1 MEFEM
6 RDIYSL
12 NAQNATGFWLQQV
25 LYYDFMFTEVRSK
38 FV

>member
-6 RDIYSL
+6 HDTYSFKAH
-12 NAQNATGFWLQQV
+12 NYTGIWLQQA